1 MKTFVIGKM
10 VGKLKFGNDFEAEF
24 WSKYGG

>member
-10 VGKLKFGNDFEAEF
+10 VGKLKFGKDFEAEF